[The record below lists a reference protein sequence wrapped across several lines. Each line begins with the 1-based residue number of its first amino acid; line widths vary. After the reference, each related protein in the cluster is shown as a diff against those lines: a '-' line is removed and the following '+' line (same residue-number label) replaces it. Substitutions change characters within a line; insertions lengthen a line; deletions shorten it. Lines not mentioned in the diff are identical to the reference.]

1 MKKYLNGV
9 LVDMTEAEIGALPA
23 PRTEA
28 ELLEEVS
35 TEVRTQR
42 NRLLSQTDY
51 TQLADSPRDKQVWAT
66 YRQAL
71 RDITAQVGFP
81 ETINWPV
88 APE

>member
-51 TQLADSPRDKQVWAT
+51 TQLADSPRDKQAWAT

-71 RDITAQVGFP
+71 RDITDQEGFP
-81 ETINWPV
+81 KAIDWPV
-88 APE
+88 AP